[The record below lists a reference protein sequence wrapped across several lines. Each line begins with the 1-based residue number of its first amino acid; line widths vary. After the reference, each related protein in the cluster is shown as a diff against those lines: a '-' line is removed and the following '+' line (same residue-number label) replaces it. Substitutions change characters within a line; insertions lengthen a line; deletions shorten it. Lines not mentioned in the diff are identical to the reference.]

1 MNSKVTKNLVKA
13 SSAVALASA
22 LIAAGE
28 ISGVLETSTVHA
40 AHIGALEE
48 DNKFLVNGLPEY
60 AFLKADGQIV
70 FCIEPRAWLDSD
82 KDFPSLKPSDTRLDR
97 KTLKDIE
104 EIAYFAYYS
113 QSQSKTDY
121 IVAQAMIW
129 DRVVGGTY
137 DIPSVPDIESRK
149 AEVKSRINAY
159 KKGFSEDKKTFTVTL
174 GDTLTV
180 TDSNGWLS
188 TVGAKSSQL
197 QGWNVAI
204 NGNSMTISPTG
215 EAQDGKIKIEPAAL
229 KPYEGTSIVYATT
242 EKTATPHGPLDIQ
255 DVAMLKMKDLDPAVL
270 NLKAIK
276 YMSVHTEKSI
286 SSINRLMTDAEAKA
300 AGVDL
305 TQTVFA
311 LYKDGKPVKW
321 TDTEHVRPETTV
333 TKGTRVD
340 GDEVKVKA
348 DASGEVQIDKLIR
361 KGTYELR
368 EVVAPEET
376 TMDSTPSVT
385 FSAIEATNIGGEN
398 PVVSKVNDEE
408 NKSTT
413 NANGVVN
420 ALIPRMSIATEKS
433 ISSYGRMITD
443 EVAKQNGAD
452 VSQTVFEL
460 YKGGQPVQWSD
471 SASVDAKTKVT
482 IGTKVEGSAT
492 VKIKADADGKVGI
505 EKIKE
510 GDYELREV
518 TAPDETRM
526 DLTPSVNFTAAEAR
540 KKAIE
545 TDTVQNVL
553 IEKFNDEDRADSTA
567 SSKGVVNTLIQRAT
581 IKTEKSIKANGRL
594 LTDEEAKQVG
604 TDVSQTVFELLKN
617 GKPIEWSDNNSVD
630 SKTSVATGTKV
641 EGSTTVK
648 IKADVKGE
656 VEIKGLILS
665 ADDSDVFTW
674 KEVVDPEDT
683 YRDST
688 PTVDITAAEVKEA
701 ALAKNTIQN
710 ARVEKLND
718 EENKSL
724 QNSQGII
731 NTLHEFELEVQKTF
745 TMTGTTR
752 EGMTS
757 KVGTDEKFSSAAY
770 SELLRLN
777 KFNYSDVRVQLQ
789 YEDGTP
795 VKWSDEGMF
804 FYRTKEISAPTKG
817 TFASTEGAVVL
828 TPDNSG
834 KIALDH
840 LVTNGKKYRLAE
852 IATSSRTS
860 RDDST
865 HAVDGDESND
875 NTTATKVEFFNN
887 VDYTGIKLVKEL
899 DYLKT
904 ADKDTRAN
912 ATVEG
917 AEYTLYYGDGEKKD
931 QPVKVGDA
939 VLEKI
944 KMSSDTN
951 MSKSGNVVFKTG
963 SKGLVANIDN
973 IVYGSYYL
981 LETKAAQGTH
991 LDTKRHYFGDKVEMP
1006 EGSLYYKP
1014 TEHWKDDTQKSTSL
1028 ESEGTVQDPVKLIS
1042 TELEKRIKHIGADS
1056 PFQTSVR
1063 TAWGQTGSPITY
1075 QFGDTSVDYYSKQFG
1090 KSKAEGNEYTLYYR
1104 TNTLDGKGVQ
1114 DKPVKWTDE
1123 AVQHMKVTKGIKV
1136 SGDNVTLSTDKDG
1149 KIAAENIAYGSYYW
1163 KETKTSDGLA
1173 KDLKEYIFGFQSV
1186 QDPTYSQ
1193 DDKLKSKL
1201 NENETQTNEKLSETD
1216 ATKNYHFDNTFA
1228 KGKYGSTDTI
1238 LTFGFSGNKIADYL
1252 DNKVQTDGE
1261 NGVKLTLTPIN
1272 GTVGE
1277 PISTTT
1283 ARTYF
1288 TDNSGRVK
1296 SQDGYFEFRTIPFG
1310 QYIMTSDGS
1319 NADTKDN
1326 TLAKLLDMHPIIVTM
1341 TRESDGQNYKLTMHL
1356 DDNKDGKLDENDRL
1370 LNTWT
1375 SKNGDLPTQA
1385 QLDAVLHGTDLIYSA
1400 YGAGKNGADVNEGDD
1415 YVWTRANNKDVN
1427 SEGSSNKNFISG
1439 EIFVGN
1445 SGFEIV
1451 DKPENPPI
1459 EPKVE
1464 IGTTATDAVDGDK
1477 VIESNNETA
1486 EISDKVAF
1494 VVQGNGLE
1502 KGKTY
1507 TLRAQAVDT
1516 KSGQKVGEPVY
1527 HTFVYNG
1534 QDSETVKVSVDTTDL
1549 NDHSFTMFEA
1559 LYEGE
1564 VNKESEPSKTPK
1576 ALHEDV
1582 NSKEQT
1588 VKTDTSSVEIGTTA
1602 TDKSDNDK
1610 IVQANSK
1617 ESIVD
1622 KISLKVQG
1630 RGLIEGKK
1638 YTAEAQL
1645 MKKSD
1650 QSQIGE
1656 TVYYTFEYKKGMESV
1671 DVEIPVDTA
1680 ALHNQDVVVFETLYK
1695 GEVTKDTEE
1704 NKRKKITEHKDI
1716 NDEGQTVKVV
1726 HNGEIKT
1733 KATDGVDGDKTIS
1746 ASKGTSIVDEIDLK
1760 KANLNVGEKYPVNA
1774 VPTIPFTDDMKEKFK
1789 DKEPVK
1795 FEDLKADQISEP
1807 TLVLDQN
1814 GQKAVALPFKSVKVL
1829 DEKGQPT
1836 SSNEFQYTEGMKS
1849 VKVLIEG
1856 VDTSEFAP
1864 NKKVVMFERI
1874 ASDTI
1879 TPLVHA
1885 DINDEDQTVKTEAK
1899 MHTTLF
1905 AIGGDESNPLTNK
1918 NFNAGAYTVAY
1929 DEVTIYGTDPN
1940 RKANVTAT
1948 LMTPTEDKELDK
1960 KDGKEDGMTPYLDAS
1975 GKVVTKTVQITPTKG
1990 NVKFKV
1996 WLEFESNNKD
2006 QKIVAYETA
2015 TWEGEEK
2022 PFTSHEDPKSKEQTI
2037 ESIKLEITT
2046 KAHDK
2051 DNDQVLERSKNALA
2065 YDDTEASNLI
2075 AGQRYIVKAS
2085 LMKIVGN
2092 GQPQEIFST
2101 STEFVA
2107 ESDKWNHK
2115 FETEVDTSEDTED
2128 VRYVWYEWLYDGVI
2142 ETDADKEDQLADHAD
2157 PSNKSQT
2164 LKVEPKSETPR
2175 KKFAETGEI
2184 AMTWI
2189 SALGALI
2196 FGSMFG
2202 YEFFKRRRNNKD
2214 EA

>member
-1 MNSKVTKNLVKA
+1 MNSKVKKNLVKTG
-13 SSAVALASA
+13 SAVVLASA

-28 ISGVLETSTVHA
+28 ISGVLKTSTVHA
-40 AHIGALEE
+40 VHIDFDTSQRWIANGNPEALIQ
-48 DNKFLVNGLPEY
+48 
-60 AFLKADGQIV
+60 ADGEYV
-70 FCIEPRAWLDSD
+70 FCIEPGSWLGKDQ
-82 KDFPSLKPSDTRLDR
+82 DFPSLKPSSTRLDR

-113 QSQSKTDY
+113 KGQSRKDY
-121 IVAQAMIW
+121 IVAQVMIW
-129 DRVVGGTY
+129 ERVVGGSY
-137 DIPSVPDIESRK
+137 SVDDFPELDSMK
-149 AEVKSRINAY
+149 AKVQSEINRYHLGASFANASKEVVLGSSVKLTDTNGWLSLTGATASSLEGWNISIN
-159 KKGFSEDKKTFTVTL
+159 
-174 GDTLTV
+174 GDTLTA
-180 TDSNGWLS
+180 T
-188 TVGAKSSQL
+188 
-197 QGWNVAI
+197 
-204 NGNSMTISPTG
+204 PTPT
-215 EAQDGKIKIEPAAL
+215 ARDGRITLTPSAMKN
-229 KPYEGTSIVYATT
+229 YEGTSIVYSTT
-242 EKTATPHGPLDIQ
+242 EKAQTPDGEEKDIQ
-255 DVAMLKMKDLDPAVL
+255 DVALLKMKDLKRDPIEL
-270 NLKAIK
+270 RSIK

-286 SSINRLMTDAEAKA
+286 SAVNRLLTDAEAKS

-305 TQTVFA
+305 SQTVFA
-311 LYKDGKPVKW
+311 LYKDGQPVRWSNSDLVK
-321 TDTEHVRPETTV
+321 PETAV

-340 GDEVKVKA
+340 GDEIKVKA

-368 EVVAPEET
+368 EVVAPDET
-376 TMDSTPSVT
+376 IMDSTPSVT
-385 FSAIEATNIGGEN
+385 FSAIEATMIGGDN
-398 PVVSKVNDEE
+398 PLVSKVNAEE
-408 NKSTT
+408 NKSST

-420 ALIPRMSIATEKS
+420 ALVPRMSIATEKS
-433 ISSYGRMITD
+433 ISSYGRMLTD

-471 SASVDAKTKVT
+471 AASVDAKSKVT

-505 EKIKE
+505 EKLKE

-526 DLTPSVNFTAAEAR
+526 DSTPSVSFTAAEAR

-545 TDTVQNVL
+545 TDTPQNVL

-567 SSKGVVNTLIQRAT
+567 SAKGVVNTLIQRAT
-581 IKTEKSIKANGRL
+581 IKTEKSIQANGRL

-617 GKPIEWSDNNSVD
+617 GKPIEWSDTNSVD
-630 SKTSVATGTKV
+630 AKTSVTVGTKV
-641 EGSTTVK
+641 EGATVK
-648 IKADVKGE
+648 IKADAKGE

-665 ADDSDVFTW
+665 ADDSDIFTW

-688 PTVDITAAEVKEA
+688 PTVDITAAEIKEA

-710 ARVEKLND
+710 AKVEKLND

-724 QNSQGII
+724 QNSKGIV

-745 TMTGTTR
+745 AMTGTTR

-757 KVGTDEKFSSAAY
+757 QVGTDEKFSAAAY

-777 KFNYSDVRVQLQ
+777 KFNYADVRVQLQ

-795 VKWSDEGMF
+795 VKWSDETMF
-804 FYRTKEISAPTKG
+804 FYRTKEIAAPTKG
-817 TFASTEGAVVL
+817 TFASTEGDVIL
-828 TPDNSG
+828 TPDKDG
-834 KIALDH
+834 KIVLDH
-840 LVTNGKKYRLAE
+840 LVTNGKKYKLSE

-860 RDDST
+860 KDDT
-865 HAVDGDESND
+865 VHAVDGDESND
-875 NTTATKVEFFNN
+875 NTNATKVEFFNN

-951 MSKSGNVVFKTG
+951 MSKNGDVVFKTG
-963 SKGLVANIDN
+963 STGLVANIDN
-973 IVYGSYYL
+973 VVYGSYYL

-1006 EGSLYYKP
+1006 EGSVYYEP
-1014 TEHWKDDTQKSTSL
+1014 TQHWNDDTQKSTSL
-1028 ESEGTVQDPVKLIS
+1028 ESEGTVKDQVKLIS

-1056 PFQTSVR
+1056 PFQTAVR
-1063 TAWGQTGSPITY
+1063 SAWGQTDSPITY
-1075 QFGDTSVDYYSKQFG
+1075 QFSDTSVNYYSKQFG
-1090 KSKAEGNEYTLYYR
+1090 SSVTEGNEYTLYYR
-1104 TNTLDGKGVQ
+1104 TNTLDGQGVQ

-1149 KIAAENIAYGSYYW
+1149 KIAAENIAYGAYYW
-1163 KETKTSDGLA
+1163 KETKTSGGLA

-1186 QDPTYSQ
+1186 QDPTYAQ

-1201 NENETQTNEKLSETD
+1201 NENETQTNTKLSETD
-1216 ATKNYHFDNTFA
+1216 STKNYHFDNTFA
-1228 KGKYGSTDTI
+1228 KGKFGSTDTI
-1238 LTFGFSGNKIADYL
+1238 LTFGFSGTKIADYL
-1252 DNKVQTDGE
+1252 DNKVSPTGE
-1261 NGVKLTLTPIN
+1261 NGVKLTMTPIN

-1283 ARTYF
+1283 ARTYVA
-1288 TDNSGRVK
+1288 DSSGKVK
-1296 SQDGYFEFRTIPFG
+1296 SQDGHFEFRTLPFG
-1310 QYIMTSDGS
+1310 QYLMTSDGS
-1319 NADTKDN
+1319 NAETKEN
-1326 TLAKLLDMHPIIVTM
+1326 TLVKLLDMHPIIVTM
-1341 TRESDGQNYKLTMHL
+1341 TREADGQNYKLTMHL
-1356 DDNKDGKLDENDRL
+1356 DENKDGKLDEGDRL
-1370 LNTWT
+1370 LNTWS
-1375 SKNGDLPTQA
+1375 SKNGDLPTQD
-1385 QLDAVLHGTDLIYSA
+1385 QIDAALNKSDLVYSS
-1400 YGAGKNGADVNEGDD
+1400 YGDGKNGADVNEGDA
-1415 YVWTRANNKDVN
+1415 YTWTRTDNKDT
-1427 SEGSSNKNFISG
+1427 SKNFISG
-1439 EIFVGN
+1439 EIFVGDN
-1445 SGFEIV
+1445 GFEIV

-1464 IGTTATDAVDGDK
+1464 IGTTATDAADGDK

-1516 KSGQKVGEPVY
+1516 KSGEKSGEPVY

-1534 QDSETVKVSVDTTDL
+1534 QDSETIKVSVDTTGL

-1576 ALHEDV
+1576 ALHEDI

-1588 VKTDTSSVEIGTTA
+1588 VKTDKSSVEIGTTA
-1602 TDKSDNDK
+1602 TDKADSDK
-1610 IVQANSK
+1610 IIQANSK

-1656 TVYYTFEYKKGMESV
+1656 TVYYTFEYKKGMDSV

-1680 ALHNQDVVVFETLYK
+1680 ALHNQDVVVFETLYN

-1704 NKRKKITEHKDI
+1704 DKRKKITEHKDI
-1716 NDEGQTVKVV
+1716 NDEGQTVKVL
-1726 HNGEIKT
+1726 HKGEIKT

-1746 ASKGTSIVDEIDLK
+1746 ASKETSIVDEIDLT

-1807 TLVLDQN
+1807 TLVVDQN

-1829 DEKGQPT
+1829 DDKGQPT
-1836 SSNEFQYTEGMKS
+1836 ESNEFQYAEGMKS

-1856 VDTSEFAP
+1856 IDTADLAS

-1885 DINDEDQTVKTEAK
+1885 DINDEDQTVKTEPK

-1905 AIGGDESNPLTNK
+1905 AIGGDESNALTNK

-1996 WLEFESNNKD
+1996 WLEFESNDKD

-2015 TWEGEEK
+2015 TWEGEDK
-2022 PFTSHEDPKSKEQTI
+2022 PFTSHEDPNSKEQTI
-2037 ESIKLEITT
+2037 DSIKPEITT

-2051 DNDQVLERSKNALA
+2051 DNDQVLERSKNSIA

-2075 AGQRYIVKAS
+2075 PGQRYIVKAS
-2085 LMKIVGN
+2085 LMKIVGDS
-2092 GQPQEIFST
+2092 QPQEIFST

-2107 ESDKWNHK
+2107 ESDKWQHK
-2115 FETEVDTSEDTED
+2115 FETEVDTTEDTED

-2157 PSNKSQT
+2157 PTNKSQT

-2184 AMTWI
+2184 SMAWL
-2189 SALGALI
+2189 SALGASI
-2196 FGSMFG
+2196 FGAMFG
-2202 YEFFKRRRNNKD
+2202 YEFFKRRNNKD
-2214 EA
+2214 KA

>member
-13 SSAVALASA
+13 SSAVVLASA

-28 ISGVLETSTVHA
+28 ISGVLKTSTVHA
-40 AHIGALEE
+40 THIDFDTSQRWYANGRAEALIQ
-48 DNKFLVNGLPEY
+48 
-60 AFLKADGQIV
+60 ADGEYV
-70 FCIEPRAWLDSD
+70 FCIEPGSWLG
-82 KDFPSLKPSDTRLDR
+82 KDQDFESLKPSSTRLDR

-113 QSQSKTDY
+113 KGQSRKDY
-121 IVAQAMIW
+121 IVAQVMIW
-129 DRVVGGTY
+129 ERVVGGTY
-137 DIPSVPDIESRK
+137 SVDDFSDLDSEK
-149 AEVKSRINAY
+149 AKVQSEINAY
-159 KKGFSEDKKTFTVTL
+159 HAGKSFSSGPYEVTV
-174 GDTLTV
+174 GDTLTLQ
-180 TDSNGWLS
+180 DKNGWLDL
-188 TVGAKSSQL
+188 VGASATSL
-197 QGWNVAI
+197 QGWDISI
-204 NGNSMTISPTG
+204 NGNTFKATPSG
-215 EAQDGKIKIEPAAL
+215 NAVDGRTVL
-229 KPYEGTSIVYATT
+229 KQSKVKQYEGTSIVYATT
-242 EKTATPHGPLDIQ
+242 EKAETPEGEQDIQ
-255 DVAMLKMKDLDPAVL
+255 DVALLKMKNLSEDPIE
-270 NLKAIK
+270 LKAIK

-286 SSINRLMTDAEAKA
+286 SAINRLVTDAEAKSA
-300 AGVDL
+300 DVDL
-305 TQTVFA
+305 SQTVFA
-311 LYKDGKPVKW
+311 LYKDGQPVRWSNSELVK
-321 TDTEHVRPETTV
+321 PETSV

-340 GDEVKVKA
+340 GDEIKVKA

-368 EVVAPEET
+368 EVVAPDET

-385 FSAIEATNIGGEN
+385 FSAIEATNIGGDN

-408 NKSTT
+408 NKSST

-460 YKGGQPVQWSD
+460 YKNGQPVQWSD
-471 SASVDAKTKVT
+471 AASVDAKTNVT
-482 IGTKVEGSAT
+482 LGTKVEGSAT

-526 DLTPSVNFTAAEAR
+526 DSTPSVSFTAAEAR

-553 IEKFNDEDRADSTA
+553 IEKFNDEDRSDSTT
-567 SSKGVVNTLIQRAT
+567 SSQGVVNTLIQRGI
-581 IKTEKSIKANGRL
+581 IKTEKSIQANGRL

-617 GKPIEWSDNNSVD
+617 GKPIEWSDSNSVD
-630 SKTSVATGTKV
+630 AKTSVTAGTKV
-641 EGSTTVK
+641 DGSSTVK
-648 IKADVKGE
+648 IKADDKGE

-688 PTVDITAAEVKEA
+688 PTVDITAAEIKET
-701 ALAKNTIQN
+701 ALAQNLIQN
-710 ARVEKLND
+710 AKVEKIND

-724 QNSQGII
+724 QNSQGIV

-757 KVGTDEKFSSAAY
+757 QVGTDEKFSSAAY

-777 KFNYSDVRVQLQ
+777 KFNYADVRVQLQ

-795 VKWSDEGMF
+795 VKWSDEAMF
-804 FYRTKEISAPTKG
+804 FYRTKEISAPSKG
-817 TFASTEGAVVL
+817 KFASTEGDVIL
-828 TPDNSG
+828 TPDSSG

-840 LVTNGKKYRLAE
+840 LVTNGKKYKLAE
-852 IATSSRTS
+852 TETSSRTS
-860 RDDST
+860 KDDST
-865 HAVDGDESND
+865 YAVDGDESSDNND
-875 NTTATKVEFFNN
+875 ATKVEFFNN

-899 DYLKT
+899 DYLET

-944 KMSSDTN
+944 KMSSDTSISN
-951 MSKSGNVVFKTG
+951 NGNVVFKT
-963 SKGLVANIDN
+963 SSTGLVADVDN

-981 LETKAAQGTH
+981 LETKAAQGAH

-1006 EGSLYYKP
+1006 EGSVYYEP
-1014 TEHWKDDTQKSTSL
+1014 TQHWNDDTQKSTSL
-1028 ESEGTVQDPVKLIS
+1028 ESEGVVKDQVKLIS

-1056 PFQTSVR
+1056 PFQTAVR
-1063 TAWGQTGSPITY
+1063 TAWGQTDSPITY
-1075 QFGDTSVDYYSKQFG
+1075 QFGDTSVNYYSKQFG
-1090 KSKAEGNEYTLYYR
+1090 KSNTEGNEYTLYYR
-1104 TNTLDGKGVQ
+1104 TNTLDGSGVQ

-1123 AVQHMKVTKGIKV
+1123 AVQHIKVTKGIKV
-1136 SGDNVTLSTDKDG
+1136 AGDNVTLSTDADG
-1149 KIAAENIAYGSYYW
+1149 KIAAENIAYGAYYW
-1163 KETKTSDGLA
+1163 KETKSSDGLA

-1193 DDKLKSKL
+1193 DDNLKSKL
-1201 NENETQTNEKLSETD
+1201 NENETQTNDKLSETD
-1216 ATKNYHFDNTFA
+1216 TTKNYHFDNTFA

-1238 LTFGFSGNKIADYL
+1238 LTFGFSGTKIADYL
-1252 DNKVQTDGE
+1252 DNKISPTGE
-1261 NGVKLTLTPIN
+1261 NGVKLIMTPIN

-1283 ARTYF
+1283 SRTYV
-1288 TDNSGRVK
+1288 TDSSGRVK
-1296 SQDGYFEFRTIPFG
+1296 AQDGHFEFRTLPFG
-1310 QYIMTSDGS
+1310 QYLMTSDGS
-1319 NADTKDN
+1319 NAETKEN
-1326 TLAKLLDMHPIIVTM
+1326 TLVKLLDMHPIIVTM
-1341 TRESDGQNYKLTMHL
+1341 TREADGQNYKLTMHL
-1356 DDNKDGKLDENDRL
+1356 DENKDGKLDEGDRL
-1370 LNTWT
+1370 LNTWS
-1375 SKNGDLPTQA
+1375 SKTGDLPTQE
-1385 QLDAVLHGTDLIYSA
+1385 QIDAALNKSDLVYSS
-1400 YGAGKNGADVNEGDD
+1400 YGDGKNGADVNEGDD
-1415 YVWTRANNKDVN
+1415 YTWTRADNKDT
-1427 SEGSSNKNFISG
+1427 SKNFISG
-1439 EIFVGN
+1439 EIFVGDN
-1445 SGFEIV
+1445 GFEIV

-1464 IGTTATDAVDGDK
+1464 IGTTATDAADGDK

-1516 KSGQKVGEPVY
+1516 KSGEKVGEPVY

-1534 QDSETVKVSVDTTDL
+1534 QESETVKVSVDTTDL

-1588 VKTDTSSVEIGTTA
+1588 VKTDKSSVEIGTTA
-1602 TDKSDNDK
+1602 TDKADSDK

-1695 GEVTKDTEE
+1695 GEVTKDTE
-1704 NKRKKITEHKDI
+1704 KDSRKKITEHKDI

-1746 ASKGTSIVDEIDLK
+1746 ASKETSIVDEIDLT

-1774 VPTIPFTDDMKEKFK
+1774 VPTIPFTDDMTEKFK

-1829 DEKGQPT
+1829 DDKGQPT
-1836 SSNEFQYTEGMKS
+1836 ESNEFQYTDGMKS

-1856 VDTSEFAP
+1856 VDTSEFAA

-1874 ASDTI
+1874 ASGTI

-1929 DEVTIYGTDPN
+1929 DEVTIFGTDPN

-1975 GKVVTKTVQITPTKG
+1975 GKVVTKTVEITPTKG
-1990 NVKFKV
+1990 NVKFKI
-1996 WLEFESNNKD
+1996 WLEFESNDKD

-2015 TWEGEEK
+2015 TWDGEDR
-2022 PFTSHEDPKSKEQTI
+2022 PFTSHEDPDSKEQTI
-2037 ESIKLEITT
+2037 DSIKPTITT

-2051 DNDQVLERSKNALA
+2051 DNDQILERSKNSLA

-2075 AGQRYIVKAS
+2075 PGQRYVVKAS
-2085 LMKIVGN
+2085 LMRIVGN
-2092 GQPQEIFST
+2092 GEPQEIFST

-2107 ESDKWNHK
+2107 ESDKWEHK
-2115 FETEVDTSEDTED
+2115 FETEVDTTEDTED

-2164 LKVEPKSETPR
+2164 LTVEPKSETPG
-2175 KKFAETGEI
+2175 KKYAETGEV
-2184 AMTWI
+2184 AMTWL
-2189 SALGALI
+2189 SALGASI
-2196 FGSMFG
+2196 FGVMFG
-2202 YEFFKRRRNNKD
+2202 YEFFERRRNNKNK
-2214 EA
+2214 A